1 MPSPKQ
7 DTYSTVVHPGNY
19 KLVRNW
25 VPGETVVPFQA
36 VQSSQAL
43 KCPATVVNPPSTSGV
58 RPMSPWFKQWF
69 RSYLRPSKFDIT
81 VVSGGRYVSKYTF
94 DTPVYAGVG
103 VNTSNPSTAWDVLQR
118 WHPFSPAMQFYAD
131 NAARTLTLNKLGQKK
146 WDLGVTALEL
156 RQTAGMV
163 TDLATGMVKTVQGL
177 INSRRAV
184 QKQVDSFFQRVRK
197 HGSFDKAAAE
207 VGMTDIGLLDYLK
220 DSWMQYQFGIRPAL
234 KDVDDAVNW
243 LSSQQQAG
251 VPMIVRAKAGYE
263 RRDIRIGAD
272 NSYLSLYRCRPRYIE
287 SCSVHYSV
295 AYEVPTGQVRAIT
308 SLGLDNPYSVAWEVT
323 RLSWMVD
330 YVVGIGDWLQSF
342 TATNGMVF
350 REGCRST
357 LRRLTATELITELS
371 PSSDVVT
378 WGKRPNT
385 SGFYL
390 ERGDFNREVLNSGLL
405 PAVVPQIKSTLGL
418 TQLGNSL
425 FALSNVFSGRKAP
438 R

>member
-1 MPSPKQ
+1 MPSPLQ

-25 VPGETVVPFQA
+25 VPGETVVSFPA

-43 KCPATVVNPPSTSGV
+43 KCPATVVNLPTTSGV
-58 RPMSPWFKQWF
+58 RPMSPWSKQWF
-69 RSYLRPSKFDIT
+69 RSYLRPSKFDINI
-81 VVSGGRYVSKYTF
+81 VQDGRYVSKYTF

-103 VNTSNPSTAWDVLQR
+103 VNTPSPSTAWDVLQR

-131 NAARTLTLNKLGQKK
+131 NVARTRTLNKLGQKK

-263 RRDIRIGAD
+263 SRDTRIGAD

-287 SCSVHYSV
+287 SCEVHYSV
-295 AYEVPTGQVRAIT
+295 AYEVPTGQVRAVT

-357 LRRLTATELITELS
+357 LRRLTASELITELS

-378 WGKRPNT
+378 WGKRPIT

-390 ERGDFNREVLNSGLL
+390 ERGDFNREVLDSGLL